1 MISHPG
7 NPKFPVDIPAI
18 AEAAAATR
26 WRWRLIT
33 PLSFHRA
40 WAVKITAGLSPPPC
54 VMPGDGWRW
63 ARTLTAFTLGEFT
76 ECRKILDA
84 VDFPEERILNVS
96 PRRLLN
102 FLESRGMPAIPEFA
116 DL

>member
-1 MISHPG
+1 H
-7 NPKFPVDIPAI
+7 
-18 AEAAAATR
+18 
-26 WRWRLIT
+26 
-33 PLSFHRA
+33 
-40 WAVKITAGLSPPPC
+40 
-54 VMPGDGWRW
+54 
-63 ARTLTAFTLGEFT
+63 TAFTHGEFT

>member
-1 MISHPG
+1 MCFSISCLFFFF
-7 NPKFPVDIPAI
+7 KQ
-18 AEAAAATR
+18 
-26 WRWRLIT
+26 
-33 PLSFHRA
+33 
-40 WAVKITAGLSPPPC
+40 KTAYEISCSLVGS
-54 VMPGDGWRW
+54 DSH
-63 ARTLTAFTLGEFT
+63 TAFTLGEFT

>member
-1 MISHPG
+1 MG
-7 NPKFPVDIPAI
+7 G
-18 AEAAAATR
+18 
-26 WRWRLIT
+26 
-33 PLSFHRA
+33 
-40 WAVKITAGLSPPPC
+40 AGLGLSHRLYP
-54 VMPGDGWRW
+54 W
-63 ARTLTAFTLGEFT
+63 EFT